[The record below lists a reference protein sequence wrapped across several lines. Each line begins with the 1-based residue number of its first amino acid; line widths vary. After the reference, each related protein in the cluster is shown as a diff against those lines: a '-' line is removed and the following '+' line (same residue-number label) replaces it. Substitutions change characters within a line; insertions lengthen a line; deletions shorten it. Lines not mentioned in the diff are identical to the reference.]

1 MFKVSLQFADDAS
14 AIVFLTNSLQSA
26 LVSKAEIERPVK
38 EPSVK
43 PEKVEKRKYKD
54 GRRTGEKMK
63 RWTAVEDDTLAAM
76 FTELSTTGKDPTK
89 IYAEIAKRMGRS
101 KRAVGIRLSRM
112 KTASRVKAEGPIET
126 APVSPE
132 NQ

>member
-43 PEKVEKRKYKD
+43 PEKVQKRKYKG

-63 RWTAVEDDTLAAM
+63 HWTPTEDDALIAM
-76 FTELSTTGKDPTK
+76 FTELSATGKNPTK
-89 IYAEIAKRMGRS
+89 IYSEIAKRMGRS
-101 KRAVGIRLSRM
+101 KRAVGIRISRM
-112 KTASRVKAEGPIET
+112 KTDSHVKAEGPIET